1 MPEHNNDTAIFDR
14 STTRGM
20 MYKKH
25 CLDIYFKIE
34 HYVKKKKKKSRM
46 LLHGHAIRIIEIF
59 FNNLPINAIKC
70 VLILLLN
77 YPPFRIMLLDKL
89 KGN

>member
-34 HYVKKKKKKSRM
+34 HYVKKKNKKKKKAECYFTVM
-46 LLHGHAIRIIEIF
+46 Q
-59 FNNLPINAIKC
+59 
-70 VLILLLN
+70 
-77 YPPFRIMLLDKL
+77 
-89 KGN
+89 

>member
-1 MPEHNNDTAIFDR
+1 M
-14 STTRGM
+14 S
-20 MYKKH
+20 K
-25 CLDIYFKIE
+25 
-34 HYVKKKKKKSRM
+34 KKKKKKSRM

-70 VLILLLN
+70 FLILLLN

>member
-34 HYVKKKKKKSRM
+34 HYVKKKKEKKKQNVTSRSC
-46 LLHGHAIRIIEIF
+46 
-59 FNNLPINAIKC
+59 NK
-70 VLILLLN
+70 N
-77 YPPFRIMLLDKL
+77 Y
-89 KGN
+89 